1 MIKEVIFFFILQIN
15 LQHLENYFELLLI
28 GEDLPINV
36 YIQLTSGIIRVVMH
50 FE

>member
-1 MIKEVIFFFILQIN
+1 MIKKSYSFFILQIN
-15 LQHLENYFELLLI
+15 LQQLEKYFGLLLI
-28 GEDLPINV
+28 ERHLPINV